1 MGVVQYGSSPRM
13 RGKHRRRAEEKGDV
27 RIIPAHAGQTA
38 RDSETR
44 CAHADHPR
52 ACGANPAGRTPC
64 RAPAGSSPR
73 MRGKLLN
80 RCREG
85 LRSRIIPAHAG
96 QTPYTWAGSVADA
109 DHPRACGANQY
120 RDTRGLLSYGS
131 SPRMR
136 GKHLAK
142 NLLPFPARIIPAHAG
157 QTRRR
162 AGQSCL
168 QPDHPRA
175 CGANWPPIV
184 VAPSAMGSSP
194 RMRGKPF
201 PLSSVDVMVRII
213 PAHAGQTRARRSR

>member
-1 MGVVQYGSSPRM
+1 M
-13 RGKHRRRAEEKGDV
+13 RGKQPSAQHGRRAV

-175 CGANWPPIV
+175 CGANHHCDLPP
-184 VAPSAMGSSP
+184 ADTSGSSP
-194 RMRGKPF
+194 RMRGK
-201 PLSSVDVMVRII
+201 LGS
-213 PAHAGQTRARRSR
+213 AG